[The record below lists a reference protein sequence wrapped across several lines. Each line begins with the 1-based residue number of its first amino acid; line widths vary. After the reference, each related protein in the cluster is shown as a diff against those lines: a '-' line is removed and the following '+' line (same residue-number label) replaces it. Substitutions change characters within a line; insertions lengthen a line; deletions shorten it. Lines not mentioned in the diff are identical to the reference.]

1 MGVDGDV
8 EGGGLGVGAS
18 EEVTGVPGDLVGG
31 EGDIEGALAED
42 IAGGIEG
49 GGGEV
54 DGALRTLIGEGVE
67 VELLLTCGDVISHHL
82 GAVHTALTCSGI
94 EGTAAAGVF
103 ELHLGHVLGIVVGDD
118 EAAEGYD
125 AVEGE
130 REVDGVVGDGDVFAV
145 EEGVAVA
152 VAVVEVYLFGVGHGG
167 VALAAMG
174 HDDELVGAG
183 VELEGGL
190 AEIGIGRGLVD
201 LLVAGVSFID
211 GEVEARAGVGGG
223 SAGEV
228 GEGCL
233 LELED
238 ADGEVAGGG
247 GAGGLIEI
255 GLLAGGEEEKKK
267 EKREK

>member
-18 EEVTGVPGDLVGG
+18 EEVTGVPGDLVSG

-54 DGALRTLIGEGVE
+54 DGALCTLIGEGVE
-67 VELLLTCGDVISHHL
+67 VELLLTFGDVIGDGL
-82 GAVHTALTCSGI
+82 GAFHTALACSGI

-103 ELHLGHVLGIVVGDD
+103 ELHLGHVLRVVVGDD

-130 REVDGVVGDGDVFAV
+130 REVDGVGGDGDVFAV

-152 VAVVEVYLFGVGHGG
+152 VAVVELYLSGVGHRG
-167 VALAAMG
+167 VALAAVRLQHRVAPTG
-174 HDDELVGAG
+174 ADRSQPERKGTPHLLPHRRPDAGTVDVHLVPRR
-183 VELEGGL
+183 LP
-190 AEIGIGRGLVD
+190 
-201 LLVAGVSFID
+201 
-211 GEVEARAGVGGG
+211 RAGHL
-223 SAGEV
+223 A
-228 GEGCL
+228 
-233 LELED
+233 D
-238 ADGEVAGGG
+238 A
-247 GAGGLIEI
+247 L
-255 GLLAGGEEEKKK
+255 
-267 EKREK
+267 RET